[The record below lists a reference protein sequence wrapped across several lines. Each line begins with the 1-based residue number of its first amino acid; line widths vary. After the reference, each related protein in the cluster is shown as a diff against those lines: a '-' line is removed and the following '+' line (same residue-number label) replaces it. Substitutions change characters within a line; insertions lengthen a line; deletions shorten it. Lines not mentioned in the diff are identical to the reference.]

1 MQPISNYIYDLPLKP
16 FQSRTFTMTWSKWLM
31 MTLLPGWDFRGQKAQ
46 RQSKANFTYTQT
58 WHTNLTPSRTLLYI
72 NHLPGSEQF
81 FYSENLA
88 ESAPKGRPS
97 SQASPSLSLQLVT
110 KNVRLAPH
118 LSTASP
124 LLLPSPLT
132 LLLFHRQD
140 LITALWT
147 GLSPTSPKCHHYQ
160 QVSSARFPSL
170 EEH

>member
-1 MQPISNYIYDLPLKP
+1 
-16 FQSRTFTMTWSKWLM
+16 M
-31 MTLLPGWDFRGQKAQ
+31 MTLLPGWDFRGQKTQ

-58 WHTNLTPSRTLLYI
+58 WHTNTDTCQSTSVYQPSVSKSTQENPKKMFQALGEGTQSLSPALSDSSIQRTWLNQRPKEGQHLKLL
-72 NHLPGSEQF
+72 
-81 FYSENLA
+81 
-88 ESAPKGRPS
+88 
-97 SQASPSLSLQLVT
+97 PSLSLQLVT

-132 LLLFHRQD
+132 LLLSHRQD

-147 GLSPTSPKCHHYQ
+147 GLSPTSPQCHHYQ
-160 QVSSARFPSL
+160 QAGSARFPSL